1 MAKKQQKKKER
12 TYPKRKVKLV
22 FDAVSGGE
30 SLRKAAKRQ
39 DLAASTVLG
48 WCSDFPEVAEQYAR
62 ACETRTKGKLERLQE
77 LYELAHEAAECE
89 NGNLQLQAIK
99 IEIDSTKWEMSKLLP
114 AFGDIQSVRV
124 EHKESK
130 RNEAPAET
138 VDEKEL
144 RVLAE
149 MSAEL
154 LKQVESEEYEQA
166 ADSH

>member
-1 MAKKQQKKKER
+1 MAKKVQKEKER
-12 TYPKRKVKLV
+12 TYPKRKAALI
-22 FDAVSGGE
+22 FEAVAGGA
-30 SLRKAAKRQ
+30 SLRKACKEHGVSH
-39 DLAASTVLG
+39 STVLG
-48 WCSDFPEVAEQYAR
+48 WCQDFPEADNQYAR
-62 ACETRTKGKLERLQE
+62 ACATRTKGKLERLQE
-77 LYELAHEAAECE
+77 LYELAHDAAECE

-99 IEIDSTKWEMSKLLP
+99 IELDSTRWEMSKLLP

-144 RVLAE
+144 RALAE

-154 LKQVESEEYEQA
+154 LKQVECEEYEQA